1 MSYRTSRRRPGA
13 GSLSL
18 VLAASLLASVL
29 TGAGAAVG
37 ADPAADCVAPFPV
50 ADLVVGDPV
59 DGLTVT
65 RGTTPQGFTGE
76 VLGTLHDGIASGID
90 MVMVEVD
97 PTGLATS
104 EVKGIWQ
111 GMSGSPVYAADGRLV
126 GAISYGLATQQSWV
140 AGVTPFAD
148 MDDYV
153 GTTPTTPA
161 ARVAVDRRTAARV
174 AMAAGVSSAQAAQ
187 GFVPLPMP
195 LAVAGVSSR
204 FLHPSAA
211 AAAARP
217 WLRTD
222 TYAAGRAG
230 VAAPGA
236 ETMVAG
242 GNMAAALSTGDILM
256 AGVGTVTSVCG
267 GDVVGFGHPM
277 NFSGDS
283 TMTLHPADALYVQG
297 DATPFKVANI
307 GPTVGTVFGDHTTGL
322 TGRFGAAPSGT
333 RVSSTVTWGARTRTG
348 TSNVTAAGADD
359 LAMITYLQG
368 AMNHARVIDGTVPG
382 SEVLTLALTG
392 RDAAYRPFSLS
403 WTDRYLASMDLA
415 EEVGMYSAGLAAE
428 ILAMPGVTVDSIAT
442 TGTASAD
449 KTRYR
454 VVRVEQRRGGTWVRV
469 TPRVPALAKAG
480 STLKVRAVMRG
491 GKSLLHVPFA
501 FDVPRGSRG
510 KTSMLGVAGGAST
523 TVDFGDS
530 IAKAR
535 KALRSAVR
543 SDTVRAQFGRVMHRD
558 VADFEDE
565 GDLGDFGLFLRGARP
580 QPGGVKFVRT
590 KISAPAAAVMTG
602 SKLVPVFIR

>member
-13 GSLSL
+13 RSLSL
-18 VLAASLLASVL
+18 VLAASLGAGVL

-76 VLGTLHDGIASGID
+76 VLGTLHDGIAPGID
-90 MVMVEVD
+90 MVIVQVD
-97 PTGLATS
+97 PTGLATT

-153 GTTPTTPA
+153 GTTPT

-174 AMAAGVSSAQAAQ
+174 ATAAGVSRGQAAQ

-242 GNMAAALSTGDILM
+242 GNMAAALSTGDVLM

-307 GPTVGTVFGDHTTGL
+307 GPVVGTVFGDHTTGL
-322 TGRFGAAPSGT
+322 TGRFGAAPSAT
-333 RVSSTVTWGARTRTG
+333 RVSSTVTWGARSRTG
-348 TSNVTAAGADD
+348 TSHVSTAVPDD

-382 SEVLTLALTG
+382 SEVLTLTLTG
-392 RDAAYRPFSLS
+392 TDAADRPFSLS
-403 WTDRYLASMDLA
+403 WTDRYLASTDLA
-415 EEVGMYSAGLAAE
+415 DEVGMYSAGLAAG
-428 ILAMPGVTVDSIAT
+428 IVAMPGVTVDSIAT

-480 STLKVRAVMRG
+480 SSLKVRAVMKS
-491 GKSLLHVPFA
+491 GKNLLHVPFA
-501 FDVPRGSRG
+501 FDVPRGARG

-543 SDTVRAQFGRVMHRD
+543 SDTVRAQFGRVTHRD
-558 VADFEDE
+558 VADFDDE
-565 GDLGDFGLFLRGARP
+565 GDFGDDFGLFFRGARP

-590 KISAPAAAVMTG
+590 KTSAPAAAVMTG
-602 SKLVPVFIR
+602 SKLVPVVIR